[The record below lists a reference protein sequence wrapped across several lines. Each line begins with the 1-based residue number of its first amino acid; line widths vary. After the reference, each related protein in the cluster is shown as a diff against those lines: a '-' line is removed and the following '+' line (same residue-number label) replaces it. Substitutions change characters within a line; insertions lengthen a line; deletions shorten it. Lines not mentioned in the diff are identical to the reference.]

1 MKINVE
7 EFLDEIKWF
16 YFHKNEVR
24 SEEQE
29 LELEFQIWESNL
41 SIIDSIGE

>member
-1 MKINVE
+1 MKINLK

-16 YFHKNEVR
+16 YFHENEVR

-29 LELEFQIWESNL
+29 VELEFQIWESNL
-41 SIIDSIGE
+41 SKIDSIKE